1 MSTSNNDVKQ
11 LNDADVIEVKKSY
24 FFDGLSCPVPIYLRL
39 SKGHYLLIGKPN
51 EKAQFSSLAS
61 YQNPISQV
69 FVEKKDYDAFIKF
82 ITNLTEQMIDKPA
95 LPQATK
101 AKYIQ
106 GLSDH
111 LMTLFES
118 KKFSNEQ
125 QLGRVSNLVLK
136 FSQSVSGFEEV
147 EKILAQLENDDA
159 KHAMS
164 TCMVAILIAEEM
176 EITQV
181 QVFEKIAM
189 GALLHD
195 IGLKYL
201 PNKEFLRKPRHD
213 WTVEELAMYESHPIK
228 GVEALRDIKDIT
240 QDVLMMVAEHHE
252 NALGTGFPKKIRDVK
267 ISPLG
272 RILIVA
278 NYFTELLFA
287 RVDGAKAYDA
297 PQAVEFIEEV
307 LGQPFNKQVFRCL
320 KNIIIM
326 DEMKRKMRVKG

>member
-1 MSTSNNDVKQ
+1 MDNKEVKQ
-11 LNDADVIEVKKSY
+11 LDDADVVEIKKSY
-24 FFDGLSCPVPIYLRL
+24 FFDGLSCPVAVYLRL

-51 EKAQFSSLAS
+51 EKTQFSSLSS

-69 FVEKKDYDAFIKF
+69 FVEKKDYDSFIKF
-82 ITNLTEQMIDKPA
+82 ITHLTEQMVDKPA
-95 LPQATK
+95 LPQVAK

-111 LMTLFES
+111 LMGLLE
-118 KKFSNEQ
+118 KKNFSNEQ
-125 QLGRVSNLVLK
+125 QLGRVSNLILK

-147 EKILAQLENDDA
+147 EKILSQLDNDDS

-176 EITQV
+176 EITQA
-181 QVFEKIAM
+181 QVFEKLAM
-189 GALLHD
+189 AALLHD
-195 IGLKYL
+195 IGLKYI
-201 PNKEFLRKPRHD
+201 PNDFLKKPRHE
-213 WTVEELAMYESHPIK
+213 WTSDELTLYESHPIK
-228 GVEALRDIKDIT
+228 GVEALRDIKDVT
-240 QDVLMMVAEHHE
+240 QDVLLMVSEHHE

-278 NYFTELLFA
+278 NYFTDLLFS
-287 RVDGAKAYDA
+287 RVEGAKSYDA
-297 PQAVEFIEEV
+297 PAAIEFMEEV

-326 DEMKRKMRVKG
+326 DEMKRKMRVRG

>member
-1 MSTSNNDVKQ
+1 LDNKDVQQ
-11 LNDADVIEVKKSY
+11 LNDADVVEVRKSY
-24 FFDGLSCPVPIYLRL
+24 FFDGLACPVAVYLRL
-39 SKGHYLLIGKPN
+39 SKGHYLLIGKPG
-51 EKAQFSSLAS
+51 EKTQFSSLAS
-61 YQNPISQV
+61 YQNPISQI
-69 FVEKKDYDAFIKF
+69 FVEKKDYDPFIKF
-82 ITNLTEQMIDKPA
+82 ITNVTEQLIDKPA

-101 AKYIQ
+101 AKFIQ

-111 LMTLFES
+111 LMGLFES
-118 KKFSNEQ
+118 KRFSNEQ
-125 QLGRVSNLVLK
+125 QLGRVSTLILK

-147 EKILAQLENDDA
+147 EKILSQLDNDDA

-176 EITQV
+176 EITQA
-181 QVFEKIAM
+181 QVFEKLAM
-189 GALLHD
+189 AALLHD
-195 IGLKYL
+195 IGIKYI
-201 PNKEFLRKPRHD
+201 PNEFMKKPRHD
-213 WTVEELAMYESHPIK
+213 WTVDELALYESHPIK
-228 GVEALRDIKDIT
+228 GVEALRDIKDVT
-240 QDVLMMVAEHHE
+240 QDVLLMIAEHHE

-278 NYFTELLFA
+278 NYFTDLMFS
-287 RVDGAKAYDA
+287 RVEGAKAYDA
-297 PQAVEFIEEV
+297 QAAVEFMEDV